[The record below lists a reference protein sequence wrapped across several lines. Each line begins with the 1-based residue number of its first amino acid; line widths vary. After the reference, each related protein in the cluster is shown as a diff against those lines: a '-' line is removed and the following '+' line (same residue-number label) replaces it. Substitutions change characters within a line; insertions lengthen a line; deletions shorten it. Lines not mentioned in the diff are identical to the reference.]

1 MRNSKLRRIEVLRL
15 FSKRNLSVL
24 ALLAV
29 LGLAVFWF
37 LSAPQPLTAADLP
50 RHTADL
56 ANGQVLYNAAGC
68 HSCHKPAADLK
79 DVDAALP
86 AGGFAL
92 KTPVGIFYP
101 PNLTPDT
108 ETGLGKWT
116 DLEFVNAVQRG
127 ITPGGQHLIPAL
139 PYTSYAAMRTEDVL
153 DIRAYLASLPAV
165 SSPSRDAD
173 LPLAFVV
180 RRGIGLWKWI
190 GLDTAKWQPDPAQSE
205 VWNRGAYLVNGP
217 GHCAE
222 CHTPRNFA
230 MARDNSKAF
239 QGGPHP
245 EGVGKVPSLRGLIER
260 QRYKDAKDIASALQF
275 GGMLGYDKV
284 AAGGMGQ
291 VQKNISKLPEADI
304 AAIGGYLASLK

>member
-1 MRNSKLRRIEVLRL
+1 M
-15 FSKRNLSVL
+15 
-24 ALLAV
+24 
-29 LGLAVFWF
+29 LGLAAFWL
-37 LSAPQPLTAADLP
+37 LSAPQPLTVADLP
-50 RHTADL
+50 QHTADL
-56 ANGQVLYNAAGC
+56 ANGEKLYHAAGC
-68 HSCHKPAADLK
+68 RACHKPSSDLK
-79 DVDAALP
+79 DVDASLP

-92 KTPVGIFYP
+92 KTPVGTFYP
-101 PNLTPDT
+101 PNLTPDA
-108 ETGLGKWT
+108 ETGLGQWT

-127 ITPGGQHLIPAL
+127 IARNGQHLIPAL
-139 PYTSYAAMRTEDVL
+139 PYTSYAAMKTEDVL

-165 SSPSRDAD
+165 ASPARDAD

-245 EGVGKVPSLRGLIER
+245 EGEGKVPSLRSLVER
-260 QRYKDAKDIASALQF
+260 KRYKDAKDIASALQF
-275 GGMLGYDKV
+275 GEIMGYDKV
-284 AAGGMGQ
+284 SSGGMGQ
-291 VQKNISKLPEADI
+291 VQQNMSKLPEADLL
-304 AAIGGYLASLK
+304 AIGEYLASLK